1 IDVMK
6 YLRIKLGNGEDTK
19 FWEDKWCDGGT
30 LKDRYHR
37 LNPRDG
43 IEMDQFGKVVD
54 LINEVSLNSSADRW
68 LWELEKTREFSV
80 SSIRNLI
87 DEKTLPSVETTSHLF
102 FSCPLARKVVNLI
115 NRWWSLADVELE
127 SYEDWVIWFDHIRLP
142 P

>member
-1 IDVMK
+1 ELSSLLKNGIDVMK

-37 LNPRDG
+37 LNPKGG
-43 IEMDQFGKVVD
+43 IEIDQFG
-54 LINEVSLNSSADRW
+54 
-68 LWELEKTREFSV
+68 
-80 SSIRNLI
+80 
-87 DEKTLPSVETTSHLF
+87 VETTSHLF

-127 SYEDWVIWFDHIRLP
+127 SYED
-142 P
+142 